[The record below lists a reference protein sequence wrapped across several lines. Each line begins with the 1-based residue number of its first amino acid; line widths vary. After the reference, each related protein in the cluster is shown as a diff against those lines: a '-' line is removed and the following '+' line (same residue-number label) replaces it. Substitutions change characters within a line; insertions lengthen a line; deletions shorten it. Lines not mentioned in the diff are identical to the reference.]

1 MTEKKKN
8 QEESGWGTFLMGSAF
23 SSLFGMVQGMLEG
36 WQLRTRAW
44 TQKLVRHLGL
54 LFFSILGIILCL
66 VGAARLLDAF
76 YGREGMG
83 EVVVGG
89 SILSLALLL
98 YILDRNDMNN

>member
-1 MTEKKKN
+1 
-8 QEESGWGTFLMGSAF
+8 MGSAF
-23 SSLFGMVQGMLEG
+23 SSVFGVVHGLLES

-66 VGAARLLDAF
+66 VGAARLLDSF
-76 YGREGMG
+76 YGRPGMG

-89 SILSLALLL
+89 SILGIALLL
-98 YILDRNDMNN
+98 YILDRNDID